1 MEFLSQ
7 HLHDNGNRS
16 ESAWSAK
23 RQKLYELCQN
33 ERVAARARFDNYKYH
48 QTKIARHEIQLPF
61 YYTHLKPPN
70 WNPKYKILLI
80 Q

>member
-7 HLHDNGNRS
+7 HLFIMVIELRVHGV
-16 ESAWSAK
+16 EK

-33 ERVAARARFDNYKYH
+33 TRVHSRARFDNYKYNQL
-48 QTKIARHEIQLPF
+48 QTRIARQEIQLPF

-70 WNPKYKILLI
+70 
-80 Q
+80 